1 MCRWLVSTRQ
11 TRFIL
16 ISQLNRS
23 ATRQAAAVYLKNR
36 VHKSYLIEPSRP
48 RPDQVPIAQ
57 SDREALKENIFPLI
71 IASPSKAVLVQ
82 LANTLRSL
90 ISHDFPEKWPELAGM
105 VKTLLASD
113 NVREVT
119 AGCTA
124 LLEIIK
130 VYR

>member
-1 MCRWLVSTRQ
+1 M
-11 TRFIL
+11 
-16 ISQLNRS
+16 
-23 ATRQAAAVYLKNR
+23 
-36 VHKSYLIEPSRP
+36 
-48 RPDQVPIAQ
+48 PIPQ
-57 SDREALKENIFPLI
+57 SDRDALKQNIFNLI
-71 IASPSKAVLVQ
+71 IASPSKSVLVQ

-105 VKTLLASD
+105 VKTLLESS